1 MVILLFATFL
11 FLCYMDDFFV
21 LDPYFGKTA
30 DPDSLINYIY
40 TPLFLKTKI
49 DVLYFDILNW
59 EKYDLLD
66 IDLGLATVKS
76 EYKKT
81 AISFVQY
88 VWIKMVEGLNSYGF
102 SYDDIRAIR
111 TKLGRK
117 LHFLPYYNKKV
128 ASNKALETSYNNSE
142 AYVTDFEKYVLYTI
156 TRKNKYHFFFYKDN
170 PEDFFVFDDGLL
182 KDFNKADM
190 GDCFLE
196 KFYKDHFS
204 VSLFKLFEPFIHGE
218 SHQFETRSI
227 SMLSDEED
235 KVLRMIRR
243 NYEDLKSITIRFNK
257 SKPTHL
263 EIKSTKKVAAQSRI
277 MDHIKKKDYSTIV
290 IQTVDGNVVNFENTR
305 KYKL

>member
-1 MVILLFATFL
+1 
-11 FLCYMDDFFV
+11 MDDFFD

-49 DVLYFDILNW
+49 DVLYFDVLNW

-117 LHFLPYYNKKV
+117 LHFSPYNNKKV
-128 ASNKALETSYNNSE
+128 ASNESLETSYNNSE
-142 AYVTDFEKYVLYTI
+142 AYRTDFENYVLSTI
-156 TRKNKYHFFFYKDN
+156 ASKNKYHFFFYKDA
-170 PEDFFVFDDGLL
+170 PEDFFVFNDGLL
-182 KDFNKADM
+182 KDFNKAGM
-190 GDCFLE
+190 GDYFLE

>member
-1 MVILLFATFL
+1 M
-11 FLCYMDDFFV
+11 
-21 LDPYFGKTA
+21 
-30 DPDSLINYIY
+30 
-40 TPLFLKTKI
+40 
-49 DVLYFDILNW
+49 YFDILNW
-59 EKYDLLD
+59 EKYGLLD

-142 AYVTDFEKYVLYTI
+142 AYVTDFEKYVLFTI
-156 TRKNKYHFFFYKDN
+156 SRKNKYHFFFYRDA

-182 KDFNKADM
+182 KDFNKAVM
-190 GDCFLE
+190 GDYILE

-204 VSLFKLFEPFIHGE
+204 FSLFKLFEPFLQDE
-218 SHQFETRSI
+218 SHQFDTRSI

-290 IQTVDGNVVNFENTR
+290 IQTVDGNLVNFENTR

>member
-1 MVILLFATFL
+1 
-11 FLCYMDDFFV
+11 MDDFFA

-49 DVLYFDILNW
+49 DVLYFDVLNW

-117 LHFLPYYNKKV
+117 LHFSPYNNKKV
-128 ASNKALETSYNNSE
+128 ASNESLETSYNNSE
-142 AYVTDFEKYVLYTI
+142 AYRTDFENYVLSTI
-156 TRKNKYHFFFYKDN
+156 ASKNKYHFFFYKDA
-170 PEDFFVFDDGLL
+170 PEDFFVFNDGLL
-182 KDFNKADM
+182 KDFNKAGM
-190 GDCFLE
+190 GDYFLE
-196 KFYKDHFS
+196 KFHRDHFS
-204 VSLFKLFEPFIHGE
+204 FSLFKLFEPFIHGE

-290 IQTVDGNVVNFENTR
+290 IQTIDGNVVNFENTR

>member
-1 MVILLFATFL
+1 
-11 FLCYMDDFFV
+11 MDDFFD

-49 DVLYFDILNW
+49 DVLYFDVLNW
-59 EKYDLLD
+59 EKHDLLD

-117 LHFLPYYNKKV
+117 LHFSPYYNKKV
-128 ASNKALETSYNNSE
+128 ASNEALETSCNNSE
-142 AYVTDFEKYVLYTI
+142 AYVTDFEKFVLYTI
-156 TRKNKYHFFFYKDN
+156 TRKNKYHFFFYRDA

-182 KDFNKADM
+182 KDFNKAGM
-190 GDCFLE
+190 GDYILE
-196 KFYKDHFS
+196 KFHKDHFS
-204 VSLFKLFEPFIHGE
+204 FSLFKLFEPFLQVE
-218 SHQFETRSI
+218 SNQFDTRSI

>member
-1 MVILLFATFL
+1 MQFFRFFVF
-11 FLCYMDDFFV
+11 MEDKFV
-21 LDPYFGKTA
+21 LDPYFGETS

-49 DVLYFDILNW
+49 DVLYFDVLNW

-66 IDLGLATVKS
+66 IDLGLGTVKS
-76 EYKKT
+76 DYKKT

-88 VWIKMVEGLNSYGF
+88 VWIKMVEALIKYGF

-111 TKLGRK
+111 ARLSQK
-117 LHFLPYYNKKV
+117 LHFELNYNQKIADNKVLQTSNNHKEGYITELEKLILSTIAHKK
-128 ASNKALETSYNNSE
+128 N
-142 AYVTDFEKYVLYTI
+142 YT
-156 TRKNKYHFFFYKDN
+156 FFFYKDE
-170 PEDFFVFDDGLL
+170 PADYFLFADDLL
-182 KDFNKADM
+182 EMFHAVDDNYF
-190 GDCFLE
+190 FLE
-196 KFYKDHFS
+196 KFKKNHFS
-204 VSLFKLFEPFIHGE
+204 FSFFKIFEPFLHDD
-218 SHQFETRSI
+218 SNQFETRSI
-227 SMLSDEED
+227 SMLSNEED

-243 NYEDLKSITIRFNK
+243 NYEDLKSITIRFNN
-257 SKPTHL
+257 STPTHL

>member
-1 MVILLFATFL
+1 MSQK
-11 FLCYMDDFFV
+11 DFKAIKN
-21 LDPYFGKTA
+21 LY
-30 DPDSLINYIY
+30 Y
-40 TPLFLKTKI
+40 T
-49 DVLYFDILNW
+49 
-59 EKYDLLD
+59 
-66 IDLGLATVKS
+66 
-76 EYKKT
+76 
-81 AISFVQY
+81 
-88 VWIKMVEGLNSYGF
+88 
-102 SYDDIRAIR
+102 
-111 TKLGRK
+111 
-117 LHFLPYYNKKV
+117 PYYNKKV
-128 ASNKALETSYNNSE
+128 ASNETLETSHNNSD

-156 TRKNKYHFFFYKDN
+156 TRKKKYHFFFYKDA
-170 PEDFFVFDDGLL
+170 PEDFFVFNDGLL
-182 KDFNKADM
+182 KDFNKAGM
-190 GDCFLE
+190 GDYILE
-196 KFYKDHFS
+196 KFHKDHFS
-204 VSLFKLFEPFIHGE
+204 FSLFKLFEPFIHGE

>member
-1 MVILLFATFL
+1 MNDSL
-11 FLCYMDDFFV
+11 V
-21 LDPYFGKTA
+21 LDPYFGETA

-49 DVLYFDILNW
+49 DVLYFDVLNW
-59 EKYDLLD
+59 EKHDLLD

-117 LHFLPYYNKKV
+117 LHFSTYYNKKV

-142 AYVTDFEKYVLYTI
+142 AYVTDFEKYVLFTI
-156 TRKNKYHFFFYKDN
+156 SRKKKYHFFFYKDS
-170 PEDFFVFDDGLL
+170 PIDFFEFDDDLL
-182 KDFNKADM
+182 KDFNKADI

-196 KFYKDHFS
+196 KFHKDHFS
-204 VSLFKLFEPFIHGE
+204 FSLFKLFEPFLQDE
-218 SHQFETRSI
+218 SHQFDTRSI

-235 KVLRMIRR
+235 KMLRMIRR